1 LRDNLANS
9 PKYWQRA
16 FDFFAAGGR
25 RPVLFGA
32 PTCVFLA
39 HRPSVDANVQYPGRV
54 TAASTWQARNAAFVT
69 DSLFFGQQIS
79 EPARVHGD
87 RAADPRPQDQLA
99 NPRGG
104 RPLPAAAHPASG
116 GLAHRRFRA
125 ADPAARSGTRAG
137 GLVTVPGELTLNA
150 CTQILSGGVVT
161 RAVLVSVG
169 FTTVGMLLSTVVS
182 VPA

>member
-87 RAADPRPQDQLA
+87 RAADPV
-99 NPRGG
+99 
-104 RPLPAAAHPASG
+104 
-116 GLAHRRFRA
+116 RRISWR
-125 ADPAARSGTRAG
+125 TRAEAG
-137 GLVTVPGELTLNA
+137 RSLLLPILRLGDSLT
-150 CTQILSGGVVT
+150 
-161 RAVLVSVG
+161 VG
-169 FTTVGMLLSTVVS
+169 FEQLILQRGAA
-182 VPA
+182 PAPGVW